1 MNLNDAIRKIR
12 QRLEHA
18 TVPHEEFDRTLRGD
32 EADRSEIARH
42 MRSLPEADREVVREV
57 WARENPNNPLW

>member
-1 MNLNDAIRKIR
+1 
-12 QRLEHA
+12 
-18 TVPHEEFDRTLRGD
+18 
-32 EADRSEIARH
+32 